1 MLLLAWQSMVQCCAV
16 FVMWKSAV
24 YDIYFR
30 TATKTGRM
38 NCSRKWVQCR
48 EKRLGTCVWKLRGR
62 RGVERGRGEA
72 VDVMS
77 CLRREFGCNFLS
89 DLIVVNLCAGV
100 DVLLGGGDHPEGSWS
115 PAHCALWAAGPVF
128 VGAILAQPF
137 SLAPCLL
144 FPCFSRLLNV
154 HHSIMHARSMF
165 FLYVIHSPASLA
177 VTSMP
182 SVTASMLKEWVVLDL
197 TQIEW
202 LNWTAVSCSLFVCWQ
217 YASMFWRQLVLAVVA
232 LSAKYPQQ
240 QPETSENLGNR

>member
-1 MLLLAWQSMVQCCAV
+1 
-16 FVMWKSAV
+16 MWKSAV

-38 NCSRKWVQCR
+38 NCSQKWVQCR

-62 RGVERGRGEA
+62 RGVERGRGET

-77 CLRREFGCNFLS
+77 CLRREFGCNLCWSYF
-89 DLIVVNLCAGV
+89 IIVNLRAGV

-137 SLAPCLL
+137 SLPPCLL

-154 HHSIMHARSMF
+154 HHSRWVHECKKHVLYTLTCITSCHEYALRDCFYVERMGCSCSHSNWVTQLDCCFMF
-165 FLYVIHSPASLA
+165 TFCMLA
-177 VTSMP
+177 VCFN
-182 SVTASMLKEWVVLDL
+182 VL
-197 TQIEW
+197 
-202 LNWTAVSCSLFVCWQ
+202 TAVGFGSGG
-217 YASMFWRQLVLAVVA
+217 
-232 LSAKYPQQ
+232 PQC
-240 QPETSENLGNR
+240 